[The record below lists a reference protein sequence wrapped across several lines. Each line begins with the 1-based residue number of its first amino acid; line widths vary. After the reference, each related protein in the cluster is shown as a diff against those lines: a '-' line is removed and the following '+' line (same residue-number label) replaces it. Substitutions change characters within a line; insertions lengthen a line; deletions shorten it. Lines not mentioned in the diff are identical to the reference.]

1 MHYSEEEF
9 KTRFIDIDFDDMLH
23 ENNIYIT
30 KNEYLDY
37 KNTYLTNTTKNL
49 SEFYKYKCNYD
60 NLNNCYI
67 KKKNKYTFNVMDIS
81 EKLRYNDLLKSL
93 IQKQQTKL
101 SQFLQYIDF
110 LNKIVSKKEIVN
122 KTYNKSR
129 MIKTAK

>member
-49 SEFYKYKCNYD
+49 SEFCKCKCKYD
-60 NLNNCYI
+60 ILNNCYI
-67 KKKNKYTFNVMDIS
+67 KKQHKYTFNVMDTF
-81 EKLRYNDLLKSL
+81 EKTRYNNVLKSL
-93 IQKQQTKL
+93 IQKQQSQL
-101 SQFLQYIDF
+101 SRFLQYIDF